1 MQRTHSNL
9 TMNASRLLGAFFF
22 VLVATLVAC
31 SEKKIATEKW
41 QNISAEDPGIAT
53 SEKSSV
59 ETPTPQRSS
68 AASLPGE
75 TEKPRATRFLAYN
88 LKNYLSMRRYINGTA
103 ILKSKP
109 AEEVEAL
116 ISIISSAK
124 PDILGVCEIGTEA
137 DLKDLQ
143 ARLNAAGVKLT
154 YSHRGHGSDPTRALA
169 ILSRYP
175 IIQTDIPK
183 QLNYTINATPFAISR
198 GILDTTIQ
206 LPNRN
211 VRFLG
216 VHFKSK
222 RPSKEADQ
230 SLMRRSESL
239 LLRKHIDDILTA
251 DPTTQL
257 LAYGDFN
264 DTKRSKTLS
273 SARGRSN
280 SPLHMKMIELTD
292 SRKENWTHHWEREG
306 IYSRIDYIMA
316 NPNLAPSIN
325 VKDSKLLDP
334 LNWQVASDH
343 RPMLVIIK

>member
-1 MQRTHSNL
+1 
-9 TMNASRLLGAFFF
+9 MNASRFLGAFFF
-22 VLVATLVAC
+22 ILVASFVAC
-31 SEKKIATEKW
+31 SEKKNATEIW
-41 QNISAEDPGIAT
+41 QNAAGENTQIADT
-53 SEKSSV
+53 EKSAT
-59 ETPTPQRSS
+59 ETPVTLRTA
-68 AASLPGE
+68 AASTP
-75 TEKPRATRFLAYN
+75 EKPGKQRATRFLAYN
-88 LKNYLSMRRYINGTA
+88 LKNYLSMRRYINGIA
-103 ILKSKP
+103 ILKAKP

-116 ISIISSAK
+116 INIISSAK

-143 ARLNAAGVKLT
+143 ARLDAAGVKLT
-154 YSHRGHGSDPTRALA
+154 YTHRVHGSDYTRALA

-175 IIQTDIPK
+175 IIQTNTPK
-183 QLNYTINATPFAISR
+183 QLDYTINATPFTISR

-206 LPNRN
+206 LPNRK

-222 RPSKEADQ
+222 RPTKEADQ

-239 LLRKHIDDILTA
+239 LLRKHIDDILTT

-264 DTKRSKTLS
+264 DTKRSKTLF

-280 SPLHMKMIELTD
+280 SSLHMKMIELTD
-292 SRKENWTHHWEREG
+292 SRKETWTHYWESEG

-316 NPNLAPSIN
+316 NPNLAPSII

-334 LNWQVASDH
+334 VNWQVASDH
-343 RPMLVIIK
+343 RPMLVLIK